1 MSVSADEET
10 DDRKLSSSLAHHVK
24 HGDFLGGVASCGE
37 ALASNPIGDNGEGTP
52 PRSWGAVT
60 STIPT

>member
-1 MSVSADEET
+1 VSPQLKKT

-24 HGDFLGGVASCGE
+24 RADFLARVAGCVE
-37 ALASNPIGDNGEGTP
+37 APASNPIGDTGEGTP
-52 PRSWGAVT
+52 PGSSGAVT